1 MYNSTTLVGHV
12 GLIQSKQ
19 TATGVPVT
27 SFSLAV
33 NKKFTKADG
42 TSVETC
48 LWVRITAWRKLA
60 EIANQIVHKGDLVLI
75 EGTLEAPSVYTT
87 KDGKPAAS
95 IEITADR
102 ITKLSKK
109 DEHGAA
115 ATTQAAQTTANIPAG
130 EMEDEAATIPMGSSP
145 F

>member
-12 GLIQSKQ
+12 GMIQSKQ
-19 TATGVPVT
+19 TSTGVPVT

-60 EIANQIVHKGDLVLI
+60 EIANQIIHKGDLVLI
-75 EGTLEAPSVYTT
+75 EGTLEAPSVYTA

-109 DEHGAA
+109 DEHVAPAA
-115 ATTQAAQTTANIPAG
+115 PQTANIPAG
-130 EMEDEAATIPMGSSP
+130 EMEEEAVTIPMGSSP